1 MITTLLLAGLFAA
14 GPFVPYSETPPD
26 VVEAMLDL
34 AAVGP
39 EDTVYDLGCGD
50 GRIAI
55 AAARRGAHAVGIELD
70 PELAAKARAAAAAAG
85 VADRVRI
92 VEGDLYAADLSPATV
107 VAAYLGT
114 LPLQKLAPRLARLR
128 DGARIVSHDF
138 AIPGAVPARVERLR
152 TVDPHTDHP
161 RTATVYLWTVPWRR
175 SP

>member
-1 MITTLLLAGLFAA
+1 MITTLLLAGLVAA
-14 GPFVPYSETPPD
+14 GPYVPYSETPPD

-34 AAVGP
+34 ATVGP
-39 EDTVYDLGCGD
+39 DDTVYDLGCGD

-128 DGARIVSHDF
+128 HGARIVSHDF
-138 AIPGAVPARVERLR
+138 AIPGAVPARVQRLR
-152 TVDPHTDHP
+152 TVDPHTDYP